1 MPFQVPEDPLFALLF
16 TPIPIIFTIGSV
28 LWLIITYKGAER
40 GGYPIYVEDIQKDTR
55 WMIDGLGEETT
66 AGGCTKSWYNVKKQ

>member
-1 MPFQVPEDPLFALLF
+1 MNFELPFQVPEDPLFALLF

-40 GGYPIYVEDIQKDTR
+40 GGYPIYVEDIQKDSR
-55 WMIDGLGEETT
+55 WMIDGLNEATN
-66 AGGCTKSWYNVKKQ
+66 AAVQNKVDIM

>member
-1 MPFQVPEDPLFALLF
+1 MYIHNFVIPFQVPEDPLFALLF

-55 WMIDGLGEETT
+55 WMNLDGVSHATT
-66 AGGCTKSWYNVKKQ
+66 AAVQ

>member
-1 MPFQVPEDPLFALLF
+1 MNFKLPFQVPEDPLFALLF

-55 WMIDGLGEETT
+55 WMIDGLSEETT
-66 AGGCTKSWYNVKKQ
+66 ASDCTKS